1 MALADVE
8 GARIH
13 LKQLTISHQIAS
25 LESLQEILVRHYTRQ
40 LLHEMY
46 KVHVKNYA
54 LGFLL
59 RLCNSESFSSSI
71 SHS

>member
-13 LKQLTISHQIAS
+13 LKQLTITHQIAS
-25 LESLQEILVRHYTRQ
+25 SESLKEILVRHYTRQ

-46 KVHVKNYA
+46 KVSIKT
-54 LGFLL
+54 FLL
-59 RLCNSESFSSSI
+59 RFLRLGNSEKLYTVSL
-71 SHS
+71 

>member
-54 LGFLL
+54 LGFARVSHFLL
-59 RLCNSESFSSSI
+59 LLVTVD
-71 SHS
+71 